1 MGSGTW
7 WGAPLLDGAGGD
19 VVWTGGGTRVTRA
32 QVRERV
38 AELVRLLDGHGVR
51 PRQRVSLRAQ
61 PSFTQLWLLL
71 ALWSRDVQ
79 VVLVDPWLT
88 GDEAE
93 ELLRLCAPSH
103 HIRLG
108 GPGRTTTSFRRES
121 EVTVRPATGGRLP
134 DTAHC
139 LVQFSSGATGVPKV
153 VGRVGDSVLAEVLR
167 FARLDGMPARG
178 DRLLLLHPMSHSLG
192 LIGGVLHALHAGST
206 VVFTDRRDGDGLA
219 RTAEAEG
226 VTAIFGLPRHFA
238 DLARA
243 TTTTRLPALRLAV
256 SGGEALT
263 PAVRDA
269 FTARH
274 GVAIG
279 QAYGMTEV
287 GVIAAD
293 LRGTHPPPAVGAPA
307 PGVVVRVVD
316 GELHVRQDSSPYLHG
331 GGTRY
336 VDGWL
341 RTGDLVDRDDAGV
354 LRLRGRVGSTAWVS
368 GREIDLLE
376 VEAVLRAHR
385 RVVEAVVVH
394 DDVVEA
400 HVVVTGAVGSAE
412 LTGWCRTHLSSS
424 AVPARWHVVNALPRT
439 ANGKLIRDAER
450 LRAAYAAA
458 ARPRR
463 SGKRLA

>member
-1 MGSGTW
+1 MGPGTW
-7 WGAPLLDGAGGD
+7 WGAPLLDGAGED
-19 VVWTGGGTRVTRA
+19 VVWTGLGTRVTRA
-32 QVRERV
+32 RVRERV

-71 ALWSRDVQ
+71 ALWSREVQ

-88 GDEAE
+88 GPEVD
-93 ELLRLCAPSH
+93 ELLRSCAPSH

-108 GPGRTTTSFRRES
+108 GPGRTTTAFRRES
-121 EVTVRPATGGRLP
+121 EVTVRPAAGGRAP

-153 VGRVGDSVLAEVLR
+153 VGRVGDSLLAEVRR
-167 FARLDGMPARG
+167 FASLDGMPARG

-206 VVFTDRRDGDGLA
+206 VVFTDGRDAGTPA
-219 RTAEAEG
+219 STAED
-226 VTAIFGLPRHFA
+226 VTAVFGLPRHFA
-238 DLARA
+238 ELSRA
-243 TTTTRLPALRLAV
+243 ATRLPALRLAV

-269 FTARH
+269 FAARH

-293 LRGTHPPPAVGAPA
+293 LRGAHPPPAVGAPA

-316 GELHVRQDSSPYLHG
+316 GELHVRQDTSPYLRG
-331 GGTRY
+331 GGGRY
-336 VDGWL
+336 ADGWL
-341 RTGDLVDRDDAGV
+341 RTGDLVDRDAAGV
-354 LRLRGRVGSTAWVS
+354 LRLRGRVGSTARVS
-368 GREIDLLE
+368 GREVDLLE
-376 VEAVLRAHR
+376 VEAVLRAHH
-385 RVVEAVVVH
+385 RVTEAVVVH
-394 DDVVEA
+394 DGVLEA
-400 HVVVTGAVGSAE
+400 HLAVTGAVGPAE
-412 LTGWCRTHLSSS
+412 LTGWCRAHLGAP
-424 AVPARWHVVNALPRT
+424 AVPVRFHVVSALPRT

-450 LRAAYAAA
+450 LRAAYAAG
-458 ARPRR
+458 ARPRW